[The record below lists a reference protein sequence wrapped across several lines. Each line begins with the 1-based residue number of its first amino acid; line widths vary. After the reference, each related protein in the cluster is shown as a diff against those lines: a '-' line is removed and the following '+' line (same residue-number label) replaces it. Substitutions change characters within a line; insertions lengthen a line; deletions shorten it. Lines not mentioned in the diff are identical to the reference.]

1 MVTMTMVVVT
11 EFIIES
17 RVELVEKS
25 PLKLLE
31 KNYWQIVVRITVR
44 ITDELMFNHF
54 LKSQVKEKDGHELIP
69 AVIVRNLV

>member
-31 KNYWQIVVRITVR
+31 QTTGKLLF
-44 ITDELMFNHF
+44 ESLFESLMN
-54 LKSQVKEKDGHELIP
+54 
-69 AVIVRNLV
+69 

>member
-1 MVTMTMVVVT
+1 MVTMTVVVVT

-17 RVELVEKS
+17 RVELVEKKKKS

-31 KNYWQIVVRITVR
+31 NYWQIVVRITVR

-54 LKSQVKEKDGHELIP
+54 LNHRAGKGWSRVNSGGDRP
-69 AVIVRNLV
+69 

>member
-1 MVTMTMVVVT
+1 MVTMTIVVVT

-31 KNYWQIVVRITVR
+31 KKKLLANCC
-44 ITDELMFNHF
+44 
-54 LKSQVKEKDGHELIP
+54 
-69 AVIVRNLV
+69 

>member
-1 MVTMTMVVVT
+1 MVTMTVVVVT

-31 KNYWQIVVRITVR
+31 NYWQIVVRITVR

-54 LKSQVKEKDGHELIP
+54 LNHRAGKGWSRVNSGGDRP
-69 AVIVRNLV
+69 